1 MMKNKLK
8 IVGMVTMFAI
18 ILSLFLSAIVFSAIA
33 VAIHFGFYNNVIALG
48 LLVSF
53 ATGFILTAAAAKP
66 N

>member
-1 MMKNKLK
+1 MKNKLK

-18 ILSLFLSAIVFSAIA
+18 ILSLFLSVIVFSAMAI
-33 VAIHFGFYNNVIALG
+33 AIHFGFYNNVIALG

-53 ATGFILTAAAAKP
+53 ATGFILTAVVANP

>member
-1 MMKNKLK
+1 MKNKLK

-18 ILSLFLSAIVFSAIA
+18 ILSLFLSVIVFFAMAI
-33 VAIHFGFYNNVIALG
+33 AIHFGFYNNVIALG

-53 ATGFILTAAAAKP
+53 ATGFILTAAVAKP

>member
-1 MMKNKLK
+1 MKNKLK
-8 IVGMVTMFAI
+8 IAGMITMFAI
-18 ILSLFLSAIVFSAIA
+18 ILSLFLSVIVFSAMA

-53 ATGFILTAAAAKP
+53 ATGFILTAVIANP

>member
-1 MMKNKLK
+1 MKNKLK

-18 ILSLFLSAIVFSAIA
+18 ILSLFLSAIVFSAMA

-53 ATGFILTAAAAKP
+53 ATGFILTAVVANP

>member
-1 MMKNKLK
+1 MKNKLK

-18 ILSLFLSAIVFSAIA
+18 ILSLFLSVIVFSAMA

-53 ATGFILTAAAAKP
+53 ATGFVLTAVVANP

>member
-1 MMKNKLK
+1 MKNKLK

-33 VAIHFGFYNNVIALG
+33 VAIHLGFYNNVIALG

-53 ATGFILTAAAAKP
+53 ATGFILTAVVANP

>member
-1 MMKNKLK
+1 MKIKLK
-8 IVGMVTMFAI
+8 IAGMVTMFAI
-18 ILSLFLSAIVFSAIA
+18 ILSLFLSVIVFSALA

-53 ATGFILTAAAAKP
+53 ATGFVLTAVVANP

>member
-1 MMKNKLK
+1 MKNKLK

-33 VAIHFGFYNNVIALG
+33 AAIHFGFYNNVIALG
-48 LLVSF
+48 LLISF
-53 ATGFILTAAAAKP
+53 ATGFILTAVVANP

>member
-1 MMKNKLK
+1 MKNKLK
-8 IVGMVTMFAI
+8 IIGMVTMFAI
-18 ILSLFLSAIVFSAIA
+18 ILSLFLSVIVFSTMA

-53 ATGFILTAAAAKP
+53 ATGAILTAVVANP

>member
-1 MMKNKLK
+1 MKNKLK

-33 VAIHFGFYNNVIALG
+33 TAIHFGFYNNVIALG
-48 LLVSF
+48 LLISF
-53 ATGFILTAAAAKP
+53 ATGFILTAVVANP

>member
-1 MMKNKLK
+1 MKNKLK

-18 ILSLFLSAIVFSAIA
+18 ILSLFLSAIVFSAMA

-48 LLVSF
+48 LLISF
-53 ATGFILTAAAAKP
+53 ATGFILTAVVANP

>member
-1 MMKNKLK
+1 MKNKLK

-18 ILSLFLSAIVFSAIA
+18 VLSLFLSAIVFSAMA
-33 VAIHFGFYNNVIALG
+33 MAIHFGFYNNVIALG

-53 ATGFILTAAAAKP
+53 AIGFILTAVVANP